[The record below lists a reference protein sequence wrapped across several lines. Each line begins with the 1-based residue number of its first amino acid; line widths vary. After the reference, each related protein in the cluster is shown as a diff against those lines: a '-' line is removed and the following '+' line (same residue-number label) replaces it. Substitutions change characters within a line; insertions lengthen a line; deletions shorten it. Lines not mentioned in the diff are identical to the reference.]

1 MSDMKCGACSTATA
15 CTTTAD
21 GDPANAG
28 APTAAGAPTPSQ
40 HEAAAFIAAR
50 GVVCAPQHAHLD
62 LSPARLIEAS
72 VERHEGTLTGTGS
85 LAVTTG
91 AYTGRAPQNRFI
103 VDTPDVHDRIAWGKV
118 NAPISPEHYARIR
131 DGVRAYLAERD
142 VYAVRAMAGADRDH
156 ARRFAVLAEMPHQA
170 LFARQMLV
178 RPTGEELAD
187 YEPDFTLYAAPGY
200 RCNPATDGTATES
213 AVVIN
218 LQERVIIVAGTGY
231 SGEIKKSI
239 FSTMNYL
246 LPVEDDV
253 LSMHCSANMG
263 PATGDTAVFFGLSGT
278 GKTTLSADPT
288 RRLIGDDEHGWSAEH
303 VFNIEGGCY
312 AKCINLSAKNEPD
325 IYRAIRFGSVTENVI
340 LDAETRTAD
349 YADARITENTRVAY
363 PIEHIDNCV
372 PAGVGG
378 VPRVVIFLTADA
390 FGVLPPISRLSE
402 TAAMYHFMTGFT
414 SKVAGTEQGIVEPV
428 PTFSALFGEPFMPL
442 DPLVYAEMLKAR
454 IERDDVRV
462 YLVNT
467 GWTGGGYGVGHR
479 MALPATRAMVRAAL
493 SGELEQAPFVRDER
507 FGVDVPTSCPGVDP
521 AVLDARGTW
530 ASSEAYDK
538 AADQLAR
545 MFEGNF
551 ARRYPHAP
559 AEVCQAGPHP
569 LGAEPEEGDAVSGA
583 SVEPMCDVH
592 SEDGERLEKPTV

>member
-1 MSDMKCGACSTATA
+1 MSDAKCGTCS
-15 CTTTAD
+15 TTTACD
-21 GDPANAG
+21 AATCDDSTNGG
-28 APTAAGAPTPSQ
+28 ASTSSQPGAV
-40 HEAAAFIAAR
+40 AFIEAC
-50 GVVCAPQHAHLD
+50 GVVCAPERAHLD
-62 LSPARLIEAS
+62 LSPARLVEAS
-72 VERHEGTLTGTGS
+72 VECHDGTLTSTGS

-91 AYTGRAPQNRFI
+91 TYTGRAPQNRFI
-103 VDTPDVHDRIAWGKV
+103 VDTPAVHERIAWGKV
-118 NAPISPEHYARIR
+118 NAPISPEHYERILA
-131 DGVRAYLAERD
+131 GVRSYLGERD
-142 VYAVRAMAGADRDH
+142 VYAVRAMAGADRAH

-178 RPTGEELAD
+178 RPTAEELET
-187 YEPDFTLYAAPGY
+187 YEPDFVVYAVPGY
-200 RCNPATDGTATES
+200 ACDPTTDGTNTAS

-218 LQERVIIVAGTGY
+218 LEEHVIIVAGTGY

-246 LPVEDDV
+246 LPVEDNV
-253 LSMHCSANMG
+253 LSMHCSANMD
-263 PATGDTAVFFGLSGT
+263 PETGDTAVFFGLSGT

-288 RRLIGDDEHGWSAEH
+288 RRLIGDDEHGWSDEG
-303 VFNIEGGCY
+303 VFNVEGGCY
-312 AKCINLSAKNEPD
+312 AKCINLSAEREPD
-325 IYRAIRFGSVTENVI
+325 IFRAIRFGSVTENVI
-340 LDAETRTAD
+340 LDAELRVAD
-349 YADARITENTRVAY
+349 YDDTRITENTRVAY

-372 PAGVGG
+372 PAGTGG
-378 VPRVVIFLTADA
+378 LPRVVVFLTADA

-442 DPLVYAEMLKAR
+442 DPLTYAEMLKER
-454 IERDDVRV
+454 IARDDARV

-479 MALPATRAMVRAAL
+479 MALSATRAMVRAAL
-493 SGELEQAPFVRDER
+493 SGELEQAQFVRDER
-507 FGVDVPTSCPGVDP
+507 FGVDVPTSCPGVD
-521 AVLDARGTW
+521 ASVLDARGTW
-530 ASSEAYDK
+530 ASARAYDE
-538 AADQLAR
+538 AADKLAR

-559 AEVCQAGPHP
+559 VEVAAAGPHP
-569 LGAEPEEGDAVSGA
+569 LAGEPEQGDAVTSA

-592 SEDGERLEKPTV
+592 SEAGARPKSPAI